1 MAKIPIIINS
11 NEHTPNNKPIIAI
24 NIDTLN
30 IAVIIQKIIPPS
42 KKINFSFLNI
52 ESAKC
57 QQNRI
62 NILEIPNKMII
73 NAFVELITILI
84 TIITAENITNPIV
97 SFTILSTKKSFSS
110 FSRMMRMNHGI
121 NITKVKMY
129 SVVFRIKK
137 SNIIEVINPISIKPI
152 PRTRNKLSFL
162 PLMDCI
168 FFCRYPKLK

>member
-1 MAKIPIIINS
+1 MAKIPIIIKS
-11 NEHTPNNKPIIAI
+11 NELTPNNSPIIAI
-24 NIDTLN
+24 NIETLN

-62 NILEIPNKMII
+62 NIFEIPNKMNIK
-73 NAFVELITILI
+73 AFAELITILI
-84 TIITAENITNPIV
+84 TIITTENIPKPIV

-110 FSRMMRMNHGI
+110 FSRTMKINHGI
-121 NITKVKMY
+121 NITKINIY
-129 SVVFRIKK
+129 RVVLRIKK
-137 SNIIEVINPISIKPI
+137 SKIIEAINPISIKPI
-152 PRTRNKLSFL
+152 PRIRNKLSFL

-168 FFCRYPKLK
+168 FFCRDPKLK